1 MIRRLAFVLALGL
14 VVFAAGASAKSFRWA
29 NDGDVSSMD
38 PYGRNE
44 TLLLSFLGN
53 VYEPLFRRDA
63 DLKLEPALA
72 VSSSQPAPDI
82 WRFQLRRGVTFQD
95 GTSFGADDVLFSA
108 TRARHPNSRMNTK
121 LARVKEIRKIDDY
134 TVDFVTNG
142 PDPILREELSDWY
155 IMSKTWSEKNSAVEP
170 ADLSKLQEGY
180 ASRNANGTGPFML
193 KERQPDVKTVL
204 VPNAKWWDKP
214 KHTRRR
220 ACASSRSP
228 SCASSSSASTR

>member
-1 MIRRLAFVLALGL
+1 MMRGLVLALALLAFVS
-14 VVFAAGASAKSFRWA
+14 GASAKSLRWA

-72 VSSSQPAPDI
+72 VSASQPAPDV
-82 WRFQLRRGVTFQD
+82 WRFQLRPDVTFQD
-95 GTSFGADDVLFSA
+95 GTPFDADDVLFSA

-121 LARVKEIRKIDDY
+121 LARVKELRKVDDH

-142 PDPILREELSDWY
+142 PDPILHQQTVVWAARSTVHL
-155 IMSKTWSEKNSAVEP
+155 TQQ
-170 ADLSKLQEGY
+170 ADNVFPLRL
-180 ASRNANGTGPFML
+180 
-193 KERQPDVKTVL
+193 VTV
-204 VPNAKWWDKP
+204 D
-214 KHTRRR
+214 
-220 ACASSRSP
+220 
-228 SCASSSSASTR
+228 